1 MIKMK
6 IDPVSLT
13 ADLIRCPSVTPE
25 EGGAIDLLQQL
36 LEKNDFTCTRIVRG
50 QVSNLFAKW
59 GTGRNGRVFGFNGH
73 TDVVPV
79 GDLSSWTV
87 DPFGAEIKDGY
98 LFGRGATDM
107 KSGVAAFVAS
117 AIDFVNYNPPD
128 GSIVISVTGDEEG
141 DAIDGTVAILDWMK
155 QNGEKMD
162 HCLVGEPTSPSK
174 MGEMM
179 KIGRRGSMNAKI
191 TATGIQ
197 GHSAYPDRANN
208 PIVAMVKLLDK
219 LASHQLD
226 TGTEHFDPSTLA
238 ITSVDTGNKAS
249 NVIPAVTKATV
260 NIRFNDNHSGSS
272 LVSWLNDEIK
282 KVSVDYGIK
291 FETDFKI
298 SGESFITPP
307 GELSNLISKAVKK
320 ELGVT
325 PKLSTTGGTSDARFI
340 KDICPVTEFGL
351 VGKTM
356 HAVDERV
363 EIKQINQLK
372 EIYTQILEAY
382 FEKA

>member
-1 MIKMK
+1 MK

-13 ADLIRCPSVTPE
+13 ADLVRCPSVTPE
-25 EGGAIDLLQQL
+25 EGGAIDLLEQL
-36 LEKNDFTCTRIVRG
+36 LEKNGFSCTRIVRG

-87 DPFGAEIKDGY
+87 DPFGAEIKEGY
-98 LFGRGATDM
+98 LYGRGATDM

-117 AIDFVNYNPPD
+117 AIDFVNNKPPD
-128 GSIVISVTGDEEG
+128 GSIVITITGDEEG
-141 DAIDGTVAILDWMK
+141 EAVDGTVAILDWMQ
-155 QNGEKMD
+155 QNGEKID
-162 HCLVGEPTSPSK
+162 HCLVGEPTSPSQ

-179 KIGRRGSMNAKI
+179 KIGRRGSMNAEI

-197 GHSAYPDRANN
+197 GHSAYPNRANN

-219 LASHQLD
+219 LESHQLD
-226 TGTEHFDPSTLA
+226 VGTKHFDPSTLA

-249 NVIPAVTKATV
+249 NVIPAVTKAAV
-260 NIRFNDNHSGSS
+260 NIRFNDSHSGSS
-272 LVSWLNDEIK
+272 LVSWLKDEIE
-282 KVSVDYGIK
+282 KVSAEYGIK

-307 GELSNLISKAVKK
+307 GELSDLISKAVKQ

-340 KDICPVTEFGL
+340 KEICPVTEFGL

-356 HAVDERV
+356 HAVDEKV
-363 EIKQINQLK
+363 ETKQINQLK
-372 EIYTQILEAY
+372 EIYSRILEAY

>member
-1 MIKMK
+1 MK

-13 ADLIRCPSVTPE
+13 ADLVRCPSVTPE
-25 EGGAIDLLQQL
+25 EGGAIDLLEQL
-36 LEKNDFTCTRIVRG
+36 LEKNGFSCTRIVRG

-59 GTGRNGRVFGFNGH
+59 GTGKNGRVFGFNGH

-87 DPFGAEIKDGY
+87 DPFGAEIKEGY
-98 LFGRGATDM
+98 LYGRGATDM

-117 AIDFVNYNPPD
+117 AIDFVNNKPPD
-128 GSIVISVTGDEEG
+128 GSIVITITGDEEG
-141 DAIDGTVAILDWMK
+141 EAVDGTVAILDWMQ
-155 QNGEKMD
+155 QNDEKID
-162 HCLVGEPTSPSK
+162 HCLVGEPTSPSQ

-191 TATGIQ
+191 TATGTQ

-219 LASHQLD
+219 LESHQLD
-226 TGTEHFDPSTLA
+226 VGTEHFDPSTLA

-249 NVIPAVTKATV
+249 NVIPAVTKAAV
-260 NIRFNDNHSGSS
+260 NIRFNDSHSGSS
-272 LVSWLNDEIK
+272 LVSWLKDEIE
-282 KVSVDYGIK
+282 KVSAEYGIK

-307 GELSNLISKAVKK
+307 GELSDLISEAVKK

-340 KDICPVTEFGL
+340 KDMCPVTEFGL

-356 HAVDERV
+356 HAVDEKV
-363 EIKQINQLK
+363 ETKQINQLK

-382 FEKA
+382 FEKT